1 LSGTGDAGRTVK
13 SWNVKNMAIALLVLL
28 AAAEATPMMWVR
40 LPRLEAT
47 ALDGSRLVLPDSVA
61 ANITLVGLAYQR
73 EAQDDLNSW
82 LEPFRAEY
90 IPADGFLACEV
101 PMMGTRIPGLLRGV
115 INGGMR
121 KAIPGESWRWV
132 APFYGDIDAYSKRL
146 GVTDRSRVQMLLLDG
161 SGVIRWHAAGTA
173 DSARLAGL
181 MRAVAELAAG
191 GGE

>member
-1 LSGTGDAGRTVK
+1 MV
-13 SWNVKNMAIALLVLL
+13 
-28 AAAEATPMMWVR
+28 WVR

-47 ALDGSRLVLPDSVA
+47 ALDGSTLVLPDSA
-61 ANITLVGLAYQR
+61 GGSIALLGFGYKR
-73 EAQDDLNSW
+73 ESQDDLNSW
-82 LEPFRAEY
+82 MEPFRAEY

-115 INGGMR
+115 INAGMR
-121 KAIPGESWRWV
+121 KAIPRESWRWV
-132 APFYGDIDAYSKRL
+132 APFYGNIDEYSKRL
-146 GVTDRSRVQMLLLDG
+146 GMSDRTRVQMFLLDG